1 MNRENF
7 IAINEL
13 CIHYKV
19 EMSFFSRL
27 NDMGLIEINTIKK
40 VACIHQDRLSSIEKI
55 LRLHK
60 ELDVNYEGIDIVFNL
75 LKKINDLQEEV
86 KSVKNRLNL
95 YEN

>member
-60 ELDVNYEGIDIVFNL
+60 ELDFNL
-75 LKKINDLQEEV
+75 SEHFLILQFSEFHWCLHKFE
-86 KSVKNRLNL
+86 
-95 YEN
+95 